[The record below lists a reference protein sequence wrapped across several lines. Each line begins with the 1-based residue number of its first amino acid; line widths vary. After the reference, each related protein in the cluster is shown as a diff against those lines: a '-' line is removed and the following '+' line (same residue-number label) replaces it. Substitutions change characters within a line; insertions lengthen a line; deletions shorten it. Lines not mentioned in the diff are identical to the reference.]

1 MKVQILKAI
10 FLSPK
15 NNKKADKLCMKFSST
30 SNASFKM
37 NATIFCCSFFFEEW
51 LYPLV
56 RINKTVN
63 EHTVNYHPSPSE
75 LTSTIHPLIF
85 PWTPKGYISPAY
97 FLNCFSRNYIYP
109 TMFAEKF
116 QIHGVKIT
124 EKYICE
130 SKNSICSFL
139 ILHPPRPKKKKSPP
153 GFYHYHSRQKE
164 IIHFPQTTFFENL
177 FFPSRKGGGLWSWKI
192 NQS

>member
-1 MKVQILKAI
+1 
-10 FLSPK
+10 
-15 NNKKADKLCMKFSST
+15 MKFSST

-139 ILHPPRPKKKKSPP
+139 ILHPPPSPPPPKKKKNLPQVFIITTQGRRKLSISPKQR
-153 GFYHYHSRQKE
+153 F
-164 IIHFPQTTFFENL
+164 L
-177 FFPSRKGGGLWSWKI
+177 KI
-192 NQS
+192 YFSPAESGEDYGAERLIKAKLGHKF

>member
-1 MKVQILKAI
+1 M
-10 FLSPK
+10 SPK

-51 LYPLV
+51 LNSLV

-63 EHTVNYHPSPSE
+63 EHTINYHPSPSE
-75 LTSTIHPLIF
+75 LTSRIHPLIF

-97 FLNCFSRNYIYP
+97 FLNCFSKNYIYP

-124 EKYICE
+124 GKYICE

-139 ILHPPRPKKKKSPP
+139 ILHPPPKKKTSPRFLSLPLKAEGNYPFSPNNVFLKS
-153 GFYHYHSRQKE
+153 
-164 IIHFPQTTFFENL
+164 IFPQQ
-177 FFPSRKGGGLWSWKI
+177 KGGRTVELKD
-192 NQS
+192 